1 MVACCCSR
9 DFGLLTAVGIG
20 RITAAALPVT
30 APLDSILACWLQGFC
45 NGNDCQAFPIV
56 IGEFGGYMRD
66 CRSRC
71 AKANP
76 NCMALELNV
85 RH

>member
-1 MVACCCSR
+1 MLLQICVFTAHQQGLCCHSDHDHVAR
-9 DFGLLTAVGIG
+9 PGTGY
-20 RITAAALPVT
+20 
-30 APLDSILACWLQGFC
+30 WLQGFC

-56 IGEFGGYMRD
+56 IGEFGGYMKD

-85 RH
+85 SH